1 MKTLLVA
8 GAAGFI
14 GCNFAR
20 LALSRGYRVVGF
32 DALTYAGHRENLESL
47 GDRFTLETGDI
58 RDARAVGT
66 ALAAHKPAAI
76 LNFAAES
83 HVDRSI
89 EDPLLFVETNVL
101 GTANLLHLALEYW
114 GSLGGTA
121 RDEFRYLQV
130 STDEVFGSLGDTGK
144 FSETTPLDPR
154 SPYSASKTGAD
165 LLVNAWHHTYKLPT
179 LTTRCSNNYG
189 PFQFPEKLIPHM
201 LHCALTG
208 KPLPVY
214 GKGQNVRDWIH
225 VEDHCEGILLA
236 LEKGRPGANYCF
248 GGNAERRNLDLVHD
262 LCRILD
268 ELRPRKSGSYREQ
281 ISFVTDRLGHDWR
294 YAIDDSL
301 AARDLGFRRKHDLAG
316 GLRAT
321 VEWYLAHESWREKVL
336 GAVSSGASGAV
347 SSGASGAVSSRAS
360 GATKGKK

>member
-1 MKTLLVA
+1 MKTIIVT

-14 GCNFAR
+14 GCNFVR
-20 LALSRGYRVVGF
+20 LALGRGYRVVGY
-32 DALTYAGHRENLESL
+32 DALTYAGHRENLEGL
-47 GDRFTLETGDI
+47 GPNFTLVTADI
-58 RDARAVGT
+58 RSKEAFGKTLKEFKPSAV
-66 ALAAHKPAAI
+66 

-101 GTANLLHLALEYW
+101 GTANLLNLALEYW
-114 GSLGGTA
+114 QSLGGAA
-121 RDEFRYLQV
+121 RDDFRYLQV
-130 STDEVFGSLGDTGK
+130 STDEVYGSLGDTGK
-144 FSETTPLDPR
+144 FSEATPVDPR

-165 LLVNAWHHTYKLPT
+165 HLVAAWHHTYKLPT
-179 LTTRCSNNYG
+179 VTTRCSNNYG
-189 PFQFPEKLIPHM
+189 PFQYPEKLIPHM
-201 LHCALTG
+201 IHCAVAG

-225 VEDHCEGILLA
+225 VEDHCAGILLA
-236 LEKGRPGANYCF
+236 LEKGKAGGTYCF
-248 GGNAERRNLDLVHD
+248 GGNAERRNLDLVND

-268 ELRPRKSGSYREQ
+268 ELRPRAKGSYKEQ

-301 AARDLGFRRKHDLAG
+301 AARELGFRRKHELAG

-321 VEWYLAHESWREKVL
+321 VEWYLANEKWRDQVL
-336 GAVSSGASGAV
+336 G
-347 SSGASGAVSSRAS
+347 
-360 GATKGKK
+360 GKK

>member
-1 MKTLLVA
+1 MSSNKTILVT

-14 GCNFAR
+14 GCNFVH
-20 LALSRGYRVVGF
+20 LALQKGYRVVGY
-32 DALTYAGHRENLESL
+32 DALTYAGHEENLEGL
-47 GDRFTLETGDI
+47 GANFKLIRGDI
-58 RDARAVGT
+58 RDPETFGTTLAEERPGAV
-66 ALAAHKPAAI
+66 

-101 GTANLLHLALEYW
+101 GTANLLNLSLEYYNGLV
-114 GSLGGTA
+114 GSEKE
-121 RDEFRYLQV
+121 RFRYLQV

-165 LLVNAWHHTYKLPT
+165 LLVSAWHHTYKLPT
-179 LTTRCSNNYG
+179 VTTRCSNNYG

-201 LHCALTG
+201 IHCALAG

-225 VEDHCEGILLA
+225 VEDHCAGILLA
-236 LEKGRPGANYCF
+236 LEKGKPGANYCF
-248 GGNAERRNLDLVHD
+248 GGNAERRNLDLVND
-262 LCRILD
+262 ICAILD
-268 ELRPRKSGSYREQ
+268 SLRPKAKGSYKDQ

-301 AARDLGFRRKHDLAG
+301 AARELGFRRKHELNG
-316 GLRAT
+316 GLRST
-321 VEWYLAHESWREKVL
+321 VEWYLAHEVWRDRVL
-336 GAVSSGASGAV
+336 G
-347 SSGASGAVSSRAS
+347 
-360 GATKGKK
+360 GKK

>member
-1 MKTLLVA
+1 VKTILVT

-14 GCNFAR
+14 GCNFVR
-20 LALSRGYRVVGF
+20 LSLSRGYRVVGF
-32 DALTYAGHRENLESL
+32 DALTYAGHKESL
-47 GDRFTLETGDI
+47 DGLGPNFTLVTGDI
-58 RDARAVGT
+58 RDARAFGT
-66 ALAAHKPAAI
+66 ALASHKPHAI

-101 GTANLLHLALEYW
+101 GTANLLHLSLEYW
-114 GSLGGTA
+114 SGLGA
-121 RDEFRYLQV
+121 ADKENFRYLQV

-165 LLVNAWHHTYKLPT
+165 LMVSAWHHTYKLPT
-179 LTTRCSNNYG
+179 VTTRCSNNYG

-201 LHCALTG
+201 IQCALQG

-225 VEDHCEGILLA
+225 VEDHCAGILLA
-236 LEKGRPGANYCF
+236 LEKGKPGSNYCF

-262 LCRILD
+262 LCLILD
-268 ELRPRKSGSYREQ
+268 ELKPRARGSYKEQ

-301 AARDLGFRRKHDLAG
+301 AARELGFTRKHELNG
-316 GLRAT
+316 GLRST
-321 VEWYLAHESWREKVL
+321 VKWYLENESWCKKVL
-336 GAVSSGASGAV
+336 GSG
-347 SSGASGAVSSRAS
+347 
-360 GATKGKK
+360 K